1 MMGSGI
7 AIYLW
12 ALAVICS
19 PADPDEPYRRKQ
31 GLFYAEFLR
40 RSEPALK
47 HAAAEQ
53 LLRSQ
58 KIKDQDAGDIIT
70 RIKRTL
76 KSDNT
81 LGRNWDGGGEVVVR
95 PLRTTLFLS

>member
-40 RSEPALK
+40 RSEPACSSRQ
-47 HAAAEQ
+47 Q

-58 KIKDQDAGDIIT
+58 KIKDQDGDIIT

>member
-40 RSEPALK
+40 RSEPACSSRT
-47 HAAAEQ
+47 AP
-53 LLRSQ
+53 Q
-58 KIKDQDAGDIIT
+58 KIKDQEWGHHRRSIT

>member
-7 AIYLW
+7 AINLW

-40 RSEPALK
+40 RSEPACSSRTAPQK
-47 HAAAEQ
+47 SEDQ
-53 LLRSQ
+53 RSRW
-58 KIKDQDAGDIIT
+58 GIIT